1 MLRSIRRRIPLTI
14 THGLSII
21 DTSRSIIR
29 VRSRPIGEFHNAVR
43 SLNADF
49 VNISQRVLG
58 AVEEAIAGSIG
69 GAKHGGIF
77 ETEIV
82 EFDDD
87 FAIVSGQGPSD
98 QITLM
103 SCHICVLAFRS
114 NFFISDFF
122 LRGGFMLIGDRLT
135 SSSDTERVQVITSSG
150 NVCPVCKVI
159 TTSTSIARGDDFAV
173 IGGDVGVE
181 IDLLPVQHA

>member
-1 MLRSIRRRIPLTI
+1 MLRSIRRCIPLTI

-29 VRSRPIGEFHNAVR
+29 VRSGPIGEFHNAVR

-69 GAKHGGIF
+69 GAKNGGVF

-103 SCHICVLAFRS
+103 SCRICVLAFRS
-114 NFFISDFF
+114 SFHIVISSFSFWLYRQGTD
-122 LRGGFMLIGDRLT
+122 LP
-135 SSSDTERVQVITSSG
+135 
-150 NVCPVCKVI
+150 PVVTPSVYK
-159 TTSTSIARGDDFAV
+159 
-173 IGGDVGVE
+173 
-181 IDLLPVQHA
+181 

>member
-1 MLRSIRRRIPLTI
+1 M
-14 THGLSII
+14 
-21 DTSRSIIR
+21 
-29 VRSRPIGEFHNAVR
+29 
-43 SLNADF
+43 NADF

-69 GAKHGGIF
+69 GAKNGGIF

-103 SCHICVLAFRS
+103 SCRIGVLAWS
-114 NFFISDFF
+114 HLFISYFLFF
-122 LRGGFMLIGDRLT
+122 LFGYIDRGQTYL
-135 SSSDTERVQVITSSG
+135 Q
-150 NVCPVCKVI
+150 
-159 TTSTSIARGDDFAV
+159 
-173 IGGDVGVE
+173 
-181 IDLLPVQHA
+181 